1 MDFWTPE
8 NPNAANPMPI
18 YSLGNKRGYGLST
31 RRMFKADYIRLS
43 NLKIAYTFKGDV
55 LEKQVLHL
63 YRSIY

>member
-1 MDFWTPE
+1 
-8 NPNAANPMPI
+8 MPI

-55 LEKQVLHL
+55 LEKKQVLHH
-63 YRSIY
+63 YRFIY